1 MDNNRLN
8 LIYKLNRIV
17 NENEIGSV
25 EYELAK
31 YFLENFKYVKQWNI
45 YQIAEENHVSRASV
59 RRFGKLLGYEN
70 FSDMKAHA
78 QEFDDGVLEFEQ
90 FYGYDHFLDKLVMN
104 ITSLME
110 ELSIRFNT
118 QEVNRLV
125 KMINESQQVVIVCS
139 SNIAGAVST
148 FQQRMIIFGKR
159 ITLITSKEELASSTF
174 SKDRSLLILF
184 SISGLFVSTLA
195 DELTKIEAKKVLF
208 TNNRNPI
215 YNKYFDKLYH
225 LSAQHHEAEI
235 NDLLYYTYGIQ
246 FVLDLLFNGYL
257 LKYKKEG
264 N

>member
-31 YFLENFKYVKQWNI
+31 YFLENF
-45 YQIAEENHVSRASV
+45 
-59 RRFGKLLGYEN
+59 
-70 FSDMKAHA
+70 SDMKAHA
-78 QEFDDGVLEFEQ
+78 QEFDDSVLEFEQ
-90 FYGYDHFLDKLVMN
+90 FYGYDKLVMN

-159 ITLITSKEELASSTF
+159 ITLILRKKNLRVVLSQKT
-174 SKDRSLLILF
+174 DHCLF
-184 SISGLFVSTLA
+184 F
-195 DELTKIEAKKVLF
+195 F
-208 TNNRNPI
+208 R
-215 YNKYFDKLYH
+215 F
-225 LSAQHHEAEI
+225 
-235 NDLLYYTYGIQ
+235 
-246 FVLDLLFNGYL
+246 LDYSFRHSQMR
-257 LKYKKEG
+257 
-264 N
+264 